1 MPLCKG
7 IMMNS
12 DSVKV
17 KQGETV
23 QNHRSRKHTKKQ
35 DIAIVAWSARRNKTK
50 SKVAENKWRGNK
62 RKSKAT
68 ENTWKWRSQ
77 RMRSGAAGAPSTYNP
92 TNASEAWPAT
102 KEEQRAWF
110 SGGGKRPSFGILPK
124 PLLRDAFWVSILTKM
139 GRKLVGTIWCIL
151 GSEDKRD

>member
-1 MPLCKG
+1 
-7 IMMNS
+7 MNS

-62 RKSKAT
+62 TKSKAT

-110 SGGGKRPSFGILPK
+110 SGGGKRPSFGILPR
-124 PLLRDAFWVSILTKM
+124 PLLGDAL
-139 GRKLVGTIWCIL
+139 L
-151 GSEDKRD
+151 GKYIYQNGLEIGGKHLMHVRE